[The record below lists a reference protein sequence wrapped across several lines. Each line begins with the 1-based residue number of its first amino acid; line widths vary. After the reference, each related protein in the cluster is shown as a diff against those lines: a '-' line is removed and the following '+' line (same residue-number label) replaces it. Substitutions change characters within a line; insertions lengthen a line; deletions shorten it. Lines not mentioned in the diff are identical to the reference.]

1 MMSLKHTLAFF
12 RLWRLEKVS
21 IEKKVEGNLEEKLLN
36 VETALYQIHGLAAL
50 LEAAGEQF
58 EGLYKNETSC
68 PLTTL
73 GGIIREK
80 TQFCLNLIE
89 DLEKQ
94 GVPT

>member
-1 MMSLKHTLAFF
+1 MSLKHTLAFF
-12 RLWRLEKVS
+12 RLWRLEEVS
-21 IEKKVEGNLEEKLLN
+21 IEKKVEGKLLEEKLIN

-80 TQFCLNLIE
+80 TQFCLNLVE

-94 GVPT
+94 GART

>member
-1 MMSLKHTLAFF
+1 M
-12 RLWRLEKVS
+12 S
-21 IEKKVEGNLEEKLLN
+21 IEKKVEGKLLEEKLIN

-50 LEAAGEQF
+50 LEEVGDRS
-58 EGLYKNETSC
+58 EGLYTNETSC

-80 TQFCLNLIE
+80 TQFCINLVE

-94 GVPT
+94 GVSA